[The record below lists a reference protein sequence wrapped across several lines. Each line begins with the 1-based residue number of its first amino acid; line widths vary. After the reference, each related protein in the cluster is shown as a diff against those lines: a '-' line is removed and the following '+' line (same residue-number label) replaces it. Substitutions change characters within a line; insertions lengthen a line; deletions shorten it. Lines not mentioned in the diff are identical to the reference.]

1 MDFELMRRAAG
12 GLRKGLTVCLIG
24 ALAAS
29 LMASASLGAP
39 RKKGLLEELGLPPIP
54 GAKLVDEVNVTPGKL
69 LDDLSKEIVG
79 RFGIEQV
86 KQLNTLTISTDKT
99 SEEIFKFYEKPFT
112 DQQWGVLA
120 RAMERTGDGMG
131 LLFNEKKG
139 LLIVAVAGSK
149 SDEAET
155 TFIWIQGKINPSKFG
170 AGEKE
175 LSEELR
181 KMLGGFVEDG
191 ALDVR
196 SRSKIPADRPISV
209 PPSEKLVIKATKSD
223 ITATILGGNTAQI
236 RLGRG
241 GPAEP
246 GDLLRVDDLL
256 VLSLTPTLSVEEIE
270 LPGASPIA
278 FDLTDGSLTLS
289 TGPKPADRPVR
300 LSIVSTGAKI
310 TLEDFALVSGT
321 HMIKVLGAEAELGFS
336 RIEAGEFVISATG
349 DDVMIALP
357 KDASVSVDVSVSNGK
372 IEKLIA
378 AETQK
383 DEPDHLV
390 FRMGAGKAKIA
401 VQAVKGNVT
410 VKPSE

>member
-1 MDFELMRRAAG
+1 MDFELMRSAAG
-12 GLRKGLTVCLIG
+12 GLRRS
-24 ALAAS
+24 LAACLVGAVAVS
-29 LMASASLGAP
+29 LLASALLGAP
-39 RKKGLLEELGLPPIP
+39 KKKGLLEELGLPPIP

-69 LDDLSKEIVG
+69 LDDLSEEIVG

-86 KQLNTLTISTDKT
+86 RQINTLTISTDKDA
-99 SEEIFKFYEKPFT
+99 EEVFAFYEKPFA
-112 DQQWGVLA
+112 DQQWNVLA
-120 RAMERTGDGMG
+120 RAMERTGEGMG

-223 ITATILGGNTAQI
+223 IAATILDRNTAEI

-241 GPAEP
+241 GPSEP
-246 GDLLRVDDLL
+246 GELLRVDDLL
-256 VLSLTPTLSVEEIE
+256 VLSLTPSLAVEEFE
-270 LPGASPIA
+270 LPGAAPIA
-278 FDLTDGSLTLS
+278 FDLTDGSLTIK
-289 TGPKPADRPVR
+289 TGPKPADTPVR
-300 LSIVSTGAKI
+300 LSIVSTSAKI

-321 HMIKVLGAEAELGFS
+321 HMIKVLGAEADLGFS

-349 DDVMIALP
+349 DDVTIGLP
-357 KDASVSVDVSVSNGK
+357 KEASVKVDVTVSNGK
-372 IEKLIA
+372 IEKLVA
-378 AETQK
+378 GETQK

-390 FRMGAGKAKIA
+390 FQMGAGKAKIA
-401 VQAVKGNVT
+401 VQAVKGNVRIT
-410 VKPSE
+410 PSD